1 MNKPIL
7 IAILLIVF
15 YFAFVRSSEG
25 MSSRSTHTIKKGQG
39 KWKGDV
45 EIIRCRGK
53 PASTPRGAI
62 RKERRNFAR
71 QGAEYRD
78 RKLRMYQKEKNAIIK
93 TTGGYAIAKMRDNA
107 IPVKSSERVI
117 STNIGIIDGCDVD
130 IQKGVEI
137 VGTVVVAKRGRNN
150 SRIRRGNNNN
160 KLRRCRRKLRRCR
173 ARKSTGGG
181 W

>member
-45 EIIRCRGK
+45 DIIRCRGK

-62 RKERRNFAR
+62 RKERRNLAR
-71 QGAEYRD
+71 QSAEGRDKKLAEYQM
-78 RKLRMYQKEKNAIIK
+78 KKHAIIK
-93 TTGGYAIAKMRDNA
+93 TTGGYIIGQMMDNA
-107 IPVKSSERVI
+107 IRVPSRERVVAKI
-117 STNIGIIDGCDVD
+117 RINDGCP
-130 IQKGVEI
+130 ITNNNEI
-137 VGTVVVAKRGRNN
+137 VGTVVLAKRGRNN
-150 SRIRRGNNNN
+150 RRIRRGNNNN

-173 ARKSTGGG
+173 DRKSTGGG

>member
-1 MNKPIL
+1 MNNQVL

-25 MSSRSTHTIKKGQG
+25 MRSRSTHTIKKGQG

-45 EIIRCRGK
+45 KFVKCRGK

-62 RKERRNFAR
+62 RKERRNLAR
-71 QGAEYRD
+71 QSAEYRD
-78 RKLRMYQKEKNAIIK
+78 KKLAAYQMKKHAIIK
-93 TTGGYAIAKMRDNA
+93 TTGGYIIGQMMDNA
-107 IPVKSSERVI
+107 IRVPSRERVVPK
-117 STNIGIIDGCDVD
+117 IGINDGCP
-130 IQKGVEI
+130 IITNNNEI
-137 VGTVVVAKRGRNN
+137 VGTVVLAKRGRNN

-173 ARKSTGGG
+173 DRKSTGGG